1 MEYLYCVYFCETFLF
16 SVSVSGQNLYQD
28 QISETKKKGQNVSF
42 KCRITGQCRSNYIY
56 WYQKKDGEPFTFRDN
71 SGSSELTIQSVD
83 ESHSATYYCAC
94 YQSSGTH
101 IFGSGTRLYVTDDPI
116 KTPKLTVYP
125 ASEPEPNGKTTL
137 LCLASGM
144 FPDIVKI
151 SWKMKDK
158 TGRTIEVPKGE
169 EVQQRDERKT
179 TSMII
184 IDKVKA
190 VENNL
195 ICSVKH
201 EGGNNEVETPQGKPI
216 SLALLFF
223 SSPDSFQSMV
233 SLNLASLAY
242 TLMIVKS
249 LVYCCGLAV
258 LLQLRNKGSRPSSL
272 YIY

>member
-83 ESHSATYYCAC
+83 ESHSATYYCPE
-94 YQSSGTH
+94 
-101 IFGSGTRLYVTDDPI
+101 L
-116 KTPKLTVYP
+116 KLLAWDNDLSRTFLHFFLFS
-125 ASEPEPNGKTTL
+125 SEPEPNGKTTL